1 MAVILSK
8 EICIKV
14 PSKIETQFGMSN
26 VTKHLLE
33 TVFDQ

>member
-14 PSKIETQFGMSN
+14 PSKIETQFEMSYI
-26 VTKHLLE
+26 TKQF
-33 TVFDQ
+33 TRDSF